1 MNTHLDMKTCGW
13 APSVGYLLT
22 MVGGLAIAAVG
33 CHEGA
38 GTTVNMEEQ
47 SAVVRVDELPD
58 VKNPAPVEQAARDE
72 IARGVPGSSAAL
84 QLAPVA
90 ITGAAAAGKAPTAAV
105 GVTSTSD
112 AAELAV
118 KPATLKVKRFVVA
131 PGVEAR
137 EPLSFGATLPVGEP
151 VYAFAELVSGKGA
164 PAVVEIVFEHEAG
177 RKVGHAKL
185 EVPADQ
191 PRWRTW
197 GQSRNIKQAG
207 RWTAVLLDG
216 EQVELA
222 RTEFTVAAPEVVAP
236 AVVLPAAAVPKS
248 ASPDV
253 VAPEV
258 AVATETSKGG

>member
-13 APSVGYLLT
+13 APSVGYVLT
-22 MVGGLAIAAVG
+22 MVGGLAIAAIG
-33 CHEGA
+33 CREGA
-38 GTTVNMEEQ
+38 GTTADKEEQ
-47 SAVVRVDELPD
+47 PAVVRVDELPD

-72 IARGVPGSSAAL
+72 VARAVPGSAASL

-90 ITGAAAAGKAPTAAV
+90 IRGAATAGKAPTAAV
-105 GVTSTSD
+105 GVTSASA
-112 AAELAV
+112 AAELAL

-164 PAVVEIVFEHEAG
+164 PAVVEIVFEHEGG

-197 GQSRNIKQAG
+197 GQSRNINRAG

-222 RTEFTVAAPEVVAP
+222 RTEFTVAAPDVVAP
-236 AVVLPAAAVPKS
+236 AAVVPQVV
-248 ASPDV
+248 SPNV